1 MLCDVTFIGLS
12 SYVEPTVT
20 RLLNKSK
27 LFLENFQ
34 LLVTTYFSD
43 KLSRTILSDARVG
56 CASTSGVPAKVACSS
71 SLIVCTPSRW
81 TSSVMSKLMDWPS
94 RLPCARHGSEK
105 VECANE
111 VCCGRGRWCR
121 VRQIE
126 IEVVEHARCLLIQG
140 PSTTT

>member
-43 KLSRTILSDARVG
+43 KL
-56 CASTSGVPAKVACSS
+56 
-71 SLIVCTPSRW
+71 CTHNPERC
-81 TSSVMSKLMDWPS
+81 KS
-94 RLPCARHGSEK
+94 RLCFNFRSSCKGRVQFVADRLYAESLDKFGD
-105 VECANE
+105 VEADGLAFQAPMRE
-111 VCCGRGRWCR
+111 AWFRK
-121 VRQIE
+121 
-126 IEVVEHARCLLIQG
+126 
-140 PSTTT
+140 S